1 MKGKWLLKE
10 VYFVDGFPSVIR
22 DPIREIL
29 SDVQGKTWKDDWK
42 NKETS
47 VFVNFQL
54 NEVPPLEF
62 VNIVSGKEDLIGIPV
77 VWSQWPNREKNHE

>member
-1 MKGKWLLKE
+1 MKGQWLLKE

-54 NEVPPLEF
+54 NEVRPLEF

-77 VWSQWPNREKNHE
+77 VWSQWPNREKNT

>member
-1 MKGKWLLKE
+1 MKGQWLLKE
-10 VYFVDGFPSVIR
+10 VYFVDGFASVIR
-22 DPIREIL
+22 DPIREIP
-29 SDVQGKTWKDDWK
+29 SDVEGKTWKDDWK

-77 VWSQWPNREKNHE
+77 VWSQWPNREKSGG